1 VVSNTTANRRL
12 AASIKGVKNMTINKP
27 MITIITVAALA
38 VLSTSQVMAQQ
49 VTPEYARAQSV
60 TSTATRADVKAAYT
74 AFRATGEPSFFSRE
88 FSNRTQTVAT
98 SVPRATVK
106 AETLRALRN
115 DEVINAGEVPN
126 TRSAS
131 TPSAVRLAALG
142 R

>member
-1 VVSNTTANRRL
+1 
-12 AASIKGVKNMTINKP
+12 MTINKP

-60 TSTATRADVKAAYT
+60 TSTATRADVKAAYI
-74 AFRATGEPSFFSRE
+74 AFRATGEPSVFSRE

-115 DEVINAGEVPN
+115 DEVINAGEVAHV
-126 TRSAS
+126 RSAS
-131 TPSAVRLAALG
+131 APRAMRLAGLS